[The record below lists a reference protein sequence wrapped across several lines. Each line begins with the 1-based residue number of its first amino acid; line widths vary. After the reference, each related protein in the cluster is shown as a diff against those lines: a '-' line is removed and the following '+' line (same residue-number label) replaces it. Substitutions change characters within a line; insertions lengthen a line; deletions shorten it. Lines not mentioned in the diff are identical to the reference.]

1 MTVPTRCPYL
11 PDEFERKIFTQ
22 LHGRSAEILNDALTN
37 AGFRRSQNIAYK
49 PACENCAACL
59 SVRIP
64 VDEFQWTKS
73 FKRVVKRNE
82 HLVAETVPPVASD
95 EQFDLLRDYLNVRH
109 TDGGMAGM
117 TVLDYAAMVEESA
130 VRTHLVEYRD
140 VECLDPS
147 AEPGDPKVSSDSNAA
162 SGCGPLVAAAL
173 TDILGDG
180 LSMVYSFFDVSRTS
194 DSLGSFLILDH
205 IRQVQEMGL
214 RYLYLGYW
222 VKNSPKM
229 AYKAR
234 YRPLEYLGPN
244 GWVPLS
250 QD

>member
-1 MTVPTRCPYL
+1 MTHHLNTKFPQFYMTVPTRCPYL

-49 PACENCAACL
+49 PACESCAACL

-64 VDEFQWTKS
+64 VDQFNWTKS
-73 FKRVVKRNE
+73 FKRVVNKNK
-82 HLVAETVPPVASD
+82 HLIAETVPPVATD
-95 EQFDLLRDYLNVRH
+95 EQFGLLKDYLDVRH

-130 VRTHLVEYRD
+130 VRTHLVEYR
-140 VECLDPS
+140 
-147 AEPGDPKVSSDSNAA
+147 EPANETLYANTRG
-162 SGCGPLVAAAL
+162 GRLVATAL

-194 DSLGSFLILDH
+194 SSLGSFLILDH
-205 IRQVQEMGL
+205 IRQVQDMGL

-229 AYKAR
+229 AYKSR

-244 GWVPLS
+244 GWAPLS
-250 QD
+250 LD